1 MAGIK
6 LHTDKTVINFDA
18 SMPRINTIR
27 KNKNDFYRYLLS
39 KNLDNLD
46 AVKINNDLLIPRSI
60 LKRNNP
66 GSLIKDKRLQEATE
80 EYISYQQGQLKKT
93 FEHIGKYDALFG
105 QNIEPSNPVLNP
117 KVKNVVDYID
127 RK

>member
-6 LHTDKTVINFDA
+6 LMTDKTVINFDA

-66 GSLIKDKRLQEATE
+66 GFLIKDKRLQEATE
-80 EYISYQQGQLKKT
+80 EYISYQ
-93 FEHIGKYDALFG
+93 
-105 QNIEPSNPVLNP
+105 
-117 KVKNVVDYID
+117 
-127 RK
+127 